1 MGVKVSQKEQ
11 VVYYCMVITKVKQ
24 LAHNNQ
30 IVIALSLQTF
40 YMNTTPVRLS
50 VFAVAIT
57 LLLSS
62 CFTTYQVES
71 AHKIDNNDAH
81 FVLYRKGILGFAVG
95 TKLYANG
102 KFVGKVGANR
112 YISCWLPEGEYLMS
126 VRTSRADEVFF
137 KVNLKAGKT
146 NALYFSYS
154 GPKVRN
160 KSLMVHPMEDPTW
173 VLNRRRPPVVNYFQ

>member
-1 MGVKVSQKEQ
+1 
-11 VVYYCMVITKVKQ
+11 
-24 LAHNNQ
+24 
-30 IVIALSLQTF
+30 
-40 YMNTTPVRLS
+40 MNTTPFSLL
-50 VFAVAIT
+50 FIAAAFT

-71 AHKIDNNDAH
+71 NKPVSSSDAH

-102 KFVGKVGANR
+102 NFVGKVGANR
-112 YISCWLPEGEYLMS
+112 YLSCWLPAGEYLMS
-126 VRTSRADEVFF
+126 VRTSKLDEVFF

-154 GPKVRN
+154 ARPRDNGRA
-160 KSLMVHPMEDPTW
+160 LMHKLEDPSW
-173 VLNRRRPPVVNYFQ
+173 VLNRRRPPVVNYFE